1 MNEDEVLNAM
11 RQTLSGVRM
20 DRPVEA
26 IEERGRARRRNRGV
40 LGVAAGGGLAAL
52 AALALALAL
61 PIGSGLSGSSPA
73 GNTAAGGTDAPAA
86 SAGVATAPA
95 MEPAAFSV
103 VKQADGSVQVRLKS
117 KQVINPEALEKALAD
132 AGVATVVKAGVL
144 CTPEGKELPQIKDVL
159 RFERIDGANE
169 DGVFGDSEW
178 VITPAKMPKSSILHF
193 SVFPVHKG
201 GDYAKV
207 AWALVPKDAPMNCRS
222 VVS

>member
-11 RQTLSGVRM
+11 RKTLSGVRM

-26 IEERGRARRRNRGV
+26 IEARGHARRRNRGV

-52 AALALALAL
+52 AAIALAVPLGF
-61 PIGSGLSGSSPA
+61 GSSGSSTA
-73 GNTAAGGTDAPAA
+73 GSTAAGGTAA
-86 SAGVATAPA
+86 SAGDAVTAPA

-103 VKQADGSVQVRLKS
+103 VKKADGSVQLRLRS
-117 KQVINPEALEKALAD
+117 KQVINPDALEKALAD
-132 AGVATVVKAGVL
+132 AGVPSVVKADLL
-144 CTPEGKELPQIKDVL
+144 CTPKGAELPQIKEVL
-159 RFERIDGANE
+159 TFDRIPGANE

-178 VITPAKMPKSSILHF
+178 VIAPSKMPKGSILHF

-201 GDYAKV
+201 AGYEKV

-222 VVS
+222 LVD